1 MLHSLSLQWD
11 YLPEREHCLFLF
23 FFFFCSSGLNVH
35 YLNTCRVVD
44 NIGMFLLFLSCVFVK
59 ASLFL
64 GQFLCLGGGG
74 SIMSRLRCLKVLPY
88 RCVKKKKKILNKLF
102 AFMQVFYQFIG
113 ALVEYCLL
121 WLLQVTTWRLYRFHQ
136 CVPLFVWLRPLNPA
150 VLQRSNKF
158 ELKKGSFNCSAI
170 VTKCPNSQLRSPLRT
185 HWQHALPFSDKWLKR
200 TISPFPPRK
209 SLFNFYICM
218 KYTLCVPHL
227 YVKR

>member
-88 RCVKKKKKILNKLF
+88 RCVKKKKKNSEQIIRIYAGFLSIYRSSGRILS
-102 AFMQVFYQFIG
+102 FM
-113 ALVEYCLL
+113 
-121 WLLQVTTWRLYRFHQ
+121 
-136 CVPLFVWLRPLNPA
+136 
-150 VLQRSNKF
+150 
-158 ELKKGSFNCSAI
+158 I
-170 VTKCPNSQLRSPLRT
+170 VTSHNLEVIQVPSVCSIVCLITSLEPCCPTKKQQIWIEKRKFQL
-185 HWQHALPFSDKWLKR
+185 QCYSDK
-200 TISPFPPRK
+200 
-209 SLFNFYICM
+209 
-218 KYTLCVPHL
+218 VP
-227 YVKR
+227 